1 MKIKSIKIENFRSHK
16 DSTINLRDYNLI
28 TGPNSSGKS
37 SIFYAILSFYNDKAI
52 KFNKSKD
59 VSKFNAGKPCKVILT
74 YELAPGDNNIRKLL
88 KLNPDTNSISISYDL
103 NKKE

>member
-37 SIFYAILSFYNDKAI
+37 SIFYALLCFYNYKGI
-52 KFNKSKD
+52 KFNEDKD
-59 VSKFNAGKPCKVILT
+59 RSKFSRDQPSSVTVT
-74 YELAPGDNNIRKLL
+74 YELNQNDQEIKNLFNL
-88 KLNPDTNSISISYDL
+88 DTMFTLSIIGSF
-103 NKKE
+103 

>member
-37 SIFYAILSFYNDKAI
+37 SIFYALLCFYSYKGI
-52 KFNKSKD
+52 KFNEDKD
-59 VSKFNAGKPCKVILT
+59 RSKFSGDQPSRVTVT
-74 YELAPGDNNIRKLL
+74 YELNQND
-88 KLNPDTNSISISYDL
+88 
-103 NKKE
+103 